1 MAQKSEHLLTLVV
14 LVKTWSGKTMATRF
28 PREEGGTPGCGTK
41 IVK

>member
-14 LVKTWSGKTMATRF
+14 LVKTWSGKTMAIRF
-28 PREEGGTPGCGTK
+28 PSEEDTPGCGTK